1 MIRLLITADDFGS
14 GRGRNA
20 GIVAA
25 FQNGIVTGA
34 SLLATGSA
42 FAEAVALA
50 RACALPVGV
59 HLNLAEGRP
68 LSGALPG
75 LTDASGAFLG
85 KAAALNL
92 PGDSQRHYHDL
103 AFLLALM
110 PDPGTARTELSGHE
124 RRRLRACPLTSRAHP
139 AWARLPEE
147 DADAG
152 HAALRLLG
160 AA

>member
-1 MIRLLITADDFGS
+1 MTVDVGCGTGQLTLPM
-14 GRGRNA
+14 
-20 GIVAA
+20 AA
-25 FQNGIVTGA
+25 RVRAVLGVRHIPRP
-34 SLLATGSA
+34 SLLA
-42 FAEAVALA
+42 
-50 RACALPVGV
+50 PI
-59 HLNLAEGRP
+59 
-68 LSGALPG
+68 
-75 LTDASGAFLG
+75 LG

-110 PDPGTARTELSGHE
+110 PDPGTARAELSGHE
-124 RRRLRACPLTSRAHP
+124 RQRLRACPLTSRAHP

-160 AA
+160 SA